1 MTIAISGPAG
11 ASATAA
17 APAVDQAQPKAA
29 APAPSTA
36 SAAATEDNV
45 TISAAAQEIP
55 QPMSIQ
61 VRSLHNQ
68 GQSIPQIATKL
79 AISPSA
85 VQSYLG
91 TPAVASK

>member
-11 ASATAA
+11 SGGTAA
-17 APAVDQAQPKAA
+17 APAVQVQPTAA
-29 APAPSTA
+29 AAAS
-36 SAAATEDNV
+36 SAAAAEDKV

-55 QPMSIQ
+55 QPMSVQ
-61 VRSLHNQ
+61 VLALHNE
-68 GQSIPQIATKL
+68 GQSVPQIATQL

-91 TPAVASK
+91 TPAASKG

>member
-11 ASATAA
+11 AGAAAA
-17 APAVDQAQPKAA
+17 APAVEQAQPKAA
-29 APAPSTA
+29 APAPP
-36 SAAATEDNV
+36 AATEDKV

-68 GQSIPQIATKL
+68 GQSISQIATKL

-91 TPAVASK
+91 TPAKASK

>member
-1 MTIAISGPAG
+1 MTIAVAGPAG
-11 ASATAA
+11 AGASVA
-17 APAVDQAQPKAA
+17 APVVERTQPKAA
-29 APAPSTA
+29 APAPPT
-36 SAAATEDNV
+36 ATEDKV

-61 VRSLHNQ
+61 VRSLHNE
-68 GQSIPQIATKL
+68 GQSVPQIATKL

-91 TPAVASK
+91 TPAVATK